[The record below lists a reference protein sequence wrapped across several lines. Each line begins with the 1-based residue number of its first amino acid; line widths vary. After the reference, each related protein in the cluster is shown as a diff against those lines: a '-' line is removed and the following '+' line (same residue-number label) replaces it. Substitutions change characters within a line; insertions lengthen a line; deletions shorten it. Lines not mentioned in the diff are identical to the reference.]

1 MRFLSRFLV
10 SALFFTVLAATQA
23 AERGLQLVAPTDVPA
38 GGSASVLISAS
49 TNFDGERVAFVH
61 VEYSIDAGKTW
72 QVLFYET
79 DLGETF
85 SRRAD
90 FSVAPTKGK
99 AILRARAAFRSAAG
113 DVDYVGT
120 PIQWDT
126 TWAQWRTPPTRYA
139 IIYVGG
145 R

>member
-1 MRFLSRFLV
+1 MRFFSRFLI
-10 SALFFTVLAATQA
+10 SAFLLSLFAITHA
-23 AERGLQLVAPTDVPA
+23 AERNLQLVAPTDVPA
-38 GGSASVLISAS
+38 GGAASVVISAS
-49 TNFDGERVAFVH
+49 TNYTGEHVAFVH

-90 FSVAPTKGK
+90 FGVTPTKGK
-99 AILRARAAFRSAAG
+99 AILRARAAFRSSTG
-113 DVDYVGT
+113 DVDYAGT
-120 PIQWDT
+120 PIQWDG
-126 TWAQWRTPPTRYA
+126 TWAQWRTPPTRFA